1 LPILDS
7 GEKSMRDRTRLQSLS
22 FYSHNRK
29 SKIQNRKWA
38 VLLTIVFALTMCGA
52 RAEAQQP
59 TKVWRIAW
67 VTAASTRSM
76 MPRIE
81 VFRAG
86 LRELGYV
93 EGKNIIIE
101 VRSAE
106 GKRDRLPAIM
116 AELLSLKVDIIVS
129 AGAGIT
135 GPAKDATSTIP
146 IVMSQDPDPVANG
159 FVASLARPG
168 GNITGLSIFRPELS
182 GKRLELVK
190 ETLPNLSRVA
200 VFGTSSTPG
209 HAQTLKETE
218 LAAAAV
224 KVQLQYVDVLDPKD
238 FESAFTAAVKGR
250 AGGVLWL
257 VSGPVAFGHQKKIF
271 DLVGKNRLP
280 VIYEL
285 PSWVEEG
292 GLMSYGVNLAA
303 LDRRAAT
310 YVDKILKG
318 AKPADLPVE
327 QPRKFELVINLKA
340 AKQISLTIPPN
351 VLARADRVIK

>member
-1 LPILDS
+1 
-7 GEKSMRDRTRLQSLS
+7 
-22 FYSHNRK
+22 
-29 SKIQNRKWA
+29 
-38 VLLTIVFALTMCGA
+38 
-52 RAEAQQP
+52 
-59 TKVWRIAW
+59 
-67 VTAASTRSM
+67 M

-129 AGAGIT
+129 AGAGVT

-146 IVMSQDPDPVANG
+146 IVMSQDPDPVASA

-168 GNITGLSIFRPELS
+168 GNITGLSTFRPELS

-190 ETLPNLSRVA
+190 ETLPKLSRMA

-209 HAQTLKETE
+209 HAQALKEVE

-224 KVQLQYVDVLDPKD
+224 KVQLQYVDVLIPRTSSPHSPPPSKD
-238 FESAFTAAVKGR
+238 GLAV
-250 AGGVLWL
+250 
-257 VSGPVAFGHQKKIF
+257 
-271 DLVGKNRLP
+271 
-280 VIYEL
+280 
-285 PSWVEEG
+285 
-292 GLMSYGVNLAA
+292 SYGWC
-303 LDRRAAT
+303 RAQS
-310 YVDKILKG
+310 
-318 AKPADLPVE
+318 PV
-327 QPRKFELVINLKA
+327 
-340 AKQISLTIPPN
+340 
-351 VLARADRVIK
+351 VIKKRFSTSSERANSR